1 MHPPP
6 SVRLRSHCRAHA
18 DYMPRKRMN
27 GADVLV
33 VADASA
39 AALLVGQEEHA
50 ARWRDTAADSAAAAV
65 VPAATT
71 AASADSRR
79 AESLAVSVDAALWIV
94 VCAAVDAAE
103 GARH

>member
-1 MHPPP
+1 
-6 SVRLRSHCRAHA
+6 
-18 DYMPRKRMN
+18 MPRKRMN
-27 GADVLV
+27 GADVPV

-50 ARWRDTAADSAAAAV
+50 ALWRDTAADSAAAAAV
-65 VPAATT
+65 VPAAT
-71 AASADSRR
+71 APADSRR
-79 AESLAVSVDAALWIV
+79 AESLTVSVDAALWIV